1 MRRLVIATILGATL
15 ATPAFAADATD
26 QLSLNIPGAATV
38 TAAAN
43 AAAPA
48 ASPEFATHSTFTY
61 RRPSMLPALYA
72 TSAALQGYDTFST
85 LNALKSGAREANPL
99 MKSVVKSPAA
109 FVAMKAGVA
118 AGSILAAEQ
127 LWKNHHRMGAIGMM
141 VASNVMMGIVAAHNS
156 HVLSQLK

>member
-15 ATPAFAADATD
+15 ATPTFAADATD
-26 QLSLNIPGAATV
+26 QPSLNISGAAV
-38 TAAAN
+38 AAAVN

-99 MKSVVKSPAA
+99 MKSVVKSPTA

-127 LWKNHHRMGAIGMM
+127 LWKNHHRIGAIGMM
-141 VASNVMMGIVAAHNS
+141 VASNLMMGIVAAHNS

>member
-1 MRRLVIATILGATL
+1 MRRLVIATVLGATL

-26 QLSLNIPGAATV
+26 QPSLNISGAAV
-38 TAAAN
+38 AAAAN
-43 AAAPA
+43 SAAPA
-48 ASPEFATHSTFTY
+48 ASPELATRNMFTY

-99 MKSVVKSPAA
+99 MKSVVKSPTA
-109 FVAMKAGVA
+109 FVAMKAGVT
-118 AGSILAAEQ
+118 AGSIMAAEQ

-156 HVLSQLK
+156 RVLSQLK

>member
-1 MRRLVIATILGATL
+1 MRRLVIATVLGATL
-15 ATPAFAADATD
+15 ATPAFAADAND
-26 QLSLNIPGAATV
+26 QPSLNISGAAV
-38 TAAAN
+38 AAAAN
-43 AAAPA
+43 SAAPA

-72 TSAALQGYDTFST
+72 TSAALQGATFST

-99 MKSVVKSPAA
+99 MKSVVKSPTA

-118 AGSILAAEQ
+118 AGSIMAAEQ

>member
-1 MRRLVIATILGATL
+1 MRRLVIATVLGATL
-15 ATPAFAADATD
+15 ATPAFAADASD
-26 QLSLNIPGAATV
+26 QPSLNISGAAV
-38 TAAAN
+38 AAAAN
-43 AAAPA
+43 SAAPA
-48 ASPEFATHSTFTY
+48 ASPDLATRSTFNY

-99 MKSVVKSPAA
+99 MKNVVKSPTA
-109 FVAMKAGVA
+109 FVAMKAGVT
-118 AGSILAAEQ
+118 AGSIMAAEQ

-141 VASNVMMGIVAAHNS
+141 VASNVMMGLVAAHNS

>member
-15 ATPAFAADATD
+15 ATPTFAADATD
-26 QLSLNIPGAATV
+26 QPSLNISGAAV
-38 TAAAN
+38 AAAAN

-99 MKSVVKSPAA
+99 MKSVVKSPTA

-127 LWKNHHRMGAIGMM
+127 LWKNRHRIGAIGMM

-156 HVLSQLK
+156 RVLSQLK